1 MIYKKLLYDYVNPA
15 NRVNDSY
22 ISISEKRL
30 RWLKYEAFGS
40 SSSKTTCFNVRHAH
54 TCNRSLQEKLGVTL
68 TFYASNTGRRCNEI
82 EYQQEKLWADT
93 LKRKRQVTGCTDFP
107 CIDKK
112 GTSALSCGK
121 RMLLFDSDKPFSTF
135 KQYTICNHSESKK
148 AKVVNG
154 EIKPEYD
161 GYVELLKFDHR
172 SMKKIKII
180 STNQDTSL
188 RSQYIAYGRL
198 FSNIE

>member
-1 MIYKKLLYDYVNPA
+1 MKYKKLLYDYVNPA

-30 RWLKYEAFGS
+30 RWLKYEAFGRS
-40 SSSKTTCFNVRHAH
+40 KSKTTCFNVRHAH
-54 TCNRSLQEKLGVTL
+54 TCNRSLQEKLGITL
-68 TFYASNTGRRCNEI
+68 TFYANNTGRRCNEI
-82 EYQQEKLWADT
+82 EYQQEKLWAET
-93 LKRKRQVTGCTDFP
+93 LKRKLRGTGYTNFP
-107 CIDKK
+107 CIDKNS
-112 GTSALSCGK
+112 TSALSCGK
-121 RMLLFDSDKPFSTF
+121 QMLLFDRDKPFSTF

-148 AKVVNG
+148 TKVVNG

-161 GYVELLKFDHR
+161 GYVELLKFDR
-172 SMKKIKII
+172 RLMREVKVI

-188 RSQYIAYGRL
+188 RSQYIAYGRP

>member
-40 SSSKTTCFNVRHAH
+40 SNFKTTRFNVRHAH
-54 TCNRSLQEKLGVTL
+54 TCNRSLQEKLGTTL
-68 TFYASNTGRRCNEI
+68 TFYASNTGRTCNEI
-82 EYQQEKLWADT
+82 EYQQEKLWAET
-93 LKRKRQVTGCTDFP
+93 LKRKRQVTEYTNFP

-112 GTSALSCGK
+112 STSALSCRK
-121 RMLLFDSDKPFSTF
+121 RTLLFDSAKPFSTF

-148 AKVVNG
+148 TKVVNG
-154 EIKPEYD
+154 AIKPEYD
-161 GYVELLKFDHR
+161 GYVELLKFDPR
-172 SMKKIKII
+172 FMKGIKVI

-188 RSQYIAYGRL
+188 RSQYIAYG
-198 FSNIE
+198 